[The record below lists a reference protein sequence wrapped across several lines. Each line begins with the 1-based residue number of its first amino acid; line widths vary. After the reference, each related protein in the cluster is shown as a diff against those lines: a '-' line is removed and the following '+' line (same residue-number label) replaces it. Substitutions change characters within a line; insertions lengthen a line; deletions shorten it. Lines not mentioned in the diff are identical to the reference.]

1 MAGTT
6 AAVLGVPEHGRPWT
20 ASLAGAFFFLAAAS
34 GVYLWT
40 MKPERA
46 WYDGRAAAESIKT
59 LSWQYAVGGAQFP
72 MSLGTAEADH
82 MFLQRLEEV
91 LAGLLHL
98 ELDPPDDP
106 QISSALRAARSGE
119 LDIRRDL
126 YRRCRIVDQRVW
138 YSQKARFNRRRSHA
152 WSFIMVGVQTAG
164 GTLAL
169 LRALEVLSVDLIGLS
184 AALAASAAAWLQAK
198 DHSTL
203 SEAYAVTAHELA
215 LIESR
220 VHEPAGEAEWQSFV
234 GDAESAISREHV
246 LWRARRGHVL
256 ATELRRL
263 R

>member
-203 SEAYAVTAHELA
+203 SEAYAVTG
-215 LIESR
+215 
-220 VHEPAGEAEWQSFV
+220 PKQP
-234 GDAESAISREHV
+234 
-246 LWRARRGHVL
+246 
-256 ATELRRL
+256 
-263 R
+263 